1 MEEWFQDD
9 EFGFRARIYRVV
21 EQIPEG
27 KVATYGQVASL
38 AGYARA
44 ARACGQV
51 LRSYVGGDLPWHRV
65 INAQGRISGGGDLH
79 RPALQQSL
87 LEAEGVVFRRSGRCD
102 LGTYLWGGPQDL
114 MPWE

>member
-1 MEEWFQDD
+1 
-9 EFGFRARIYRVV
+9 
-21 EQIPEG
+21 
-27 KVATYGQVASL
+27 VATYGQVAAW
-38 AGYARA
+38 AGHARA

-79 RPALQQSL
+79 RPTLQRAL
-87 LEAEGVVFRRSGRCD
+87 LEAEGVSFRRSGRCD
-102 LGTYLWGGPQDL
+102 LRTHLWEGPAHP